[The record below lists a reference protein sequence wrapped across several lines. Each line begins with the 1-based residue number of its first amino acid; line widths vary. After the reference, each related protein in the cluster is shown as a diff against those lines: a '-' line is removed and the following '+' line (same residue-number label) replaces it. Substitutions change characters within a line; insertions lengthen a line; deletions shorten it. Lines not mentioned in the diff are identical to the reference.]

1 MCALINILINIPV
14 HVTSLAKVFIQSV
27 ENRVLLTLGLHR
39 WTCTSYVYGIN
50 LSNEGKND
58 KTFMSVQTKFYYNC
72 KKCNITQT
80 KIWGRNV
87 TRNRKTLE
95 VSYFLGNTCK

>member
-1 MCALINILINIPV
+1 MIALINILNIPV
-14 HVTSLAKVFIQSV
+14 HATSLAKVFIQSV

-58 KTFMSVQTKFYYNC
+58 KTFISIQTKVYYNC
-72 KKCNITQT
+72 KK
-80 KIWGRNV
+80 NV
-87 TRNRKTLE
+87 ISLRQKSEEGMWLE
-95 VSYFLGNTCK
+95 IERL

>member
-1 MCALINILINIPV
+1 MCALINILNIPV

-58 KTFMSVQTKFYYNC
+58 KTLCQYKQNFIIIAK
-72 KKCNITQT
+72 
-80 KIWGRNV
+80 NV
-87 TRNRKTLE
+87 ISLRQKSEEGMWLE
-95 VSYFLGNTCK
+95 IERL